1 MKQHKISI
9 YIPTRKGSER
19 VKNKNTR
26 TFAGIE
32 GGILRLKLEQVL
44 KVEGIDEIILST
56 NDPISIEIANR
67 IGSDKIRVIERPEHL
82 CLSSTLIEDLINYIP
97 TVIDNEHIFWIN
109 VTSPFVDTEDYQ
121 RALDVYWKEVVK
133 GEYDTLMSVT
143 KIQQFLWDK
152 DSKDFLNH
160 NRVEEKWP
168 RTQDLKPVYEIN
180 HAIYM
185 GSAQD
190 YLKFSDRIGD
200 NPYLLELDK
209 AKSVD
214 IDWEDDFEIA
224 EILFE
229 KNRNKK
235 QK

>member
-1 MKQHKISI
+1 MKEHKISF

-19 VKNKNTR
+19 VKDKNTR

-32 GGILRLKLEQVL
+32 GGILKLKLEQVL
-44 KVEGIDEIILST
+44 KVVGVDEIILST
-56 NDPISIEIANR
+56 NDPVSIAVAKSLGDSR
-67 IGSDKIRVIERPEHL
+67 IRIDERPEHL

-97 TVIDNEHIFWIN
+97 TVIDNEHIFWVN

-121 RALDVYWKEVVK
+121 KALDVYWEQVAN

-143 KIQQFLWDK
+143 KMQQFLWDK
-152 DSKDFLNH
+152 ENKNFLNH
-160 NRVEEKWP
+160 DRTIEKWP

-185 GSAQD
+185 AKAET

-200 NPYLLELDK
+200 NPYLFELDK
-209 AKSVD
+209 TKSVD
-214 IDWEDDFEIA
+214 IDWEDDFKLA
-224 EILFE
+224 EIIYT
-229 KNRNKK
+229 KNILK
-235 QK
+235 Q

>member
-1 MKQHKISI
+1 MKEHKISV

-32 GGILRLKLEQVL
+32 GGILRLKLQQVL
-44 KVEGIDEIILST
+44 EVEGIDEIILST
-56 NDPISIEIANR
+56 NDEASIAVAE
-67 IGSDKIRVIERPEHL
+67 SLCSSKIRVIERPEHL

-109 VTSPFVDTEDYQ
+109 VTSPFVDAKDYQ
-121 RALDVYWKEVVK
+121 MALDTYWREVVN
-133 GEYDTLMSVT
+133 GEFDTLMSVT
-143 KIQQFLWDK
+143 KMQQFLWDK
-152 DSKDFLNH
+152 DKKDFLNH
-160 NRVEEKWP
+160 NRAVEKWP

-185 GSAQD
+185 GPAAT
-190 YLKFSDRIGD
+190 YTKFSDRIGD

-209 AKSVD
+209 KKSVD

-224 EILFE
+224 QIIYE
-229 KNRNKK
+229 KNKGL
-235 QK
+235 

>member
-1 MKQHKISI
+1 MKEHKISV

-32 GGILRLKLEQVL
+32 GGILKLKLEQVL
-44 KVEGIDEIILST
+44 KVKGVDEIILST
-56 NDPISIEIANR
+56 NDEVSIAVAKS
-67 IGSDKIRVIERPEHL
+67 IGSSRIRIDDRPEHL

-109 VTSPFVDTEDYQ
+109 VTSPFVDGIDYQ
-121 RALDVYWKEVVK
+121 KALDTYWSEVVH

-143 KIQQFLWDK
+143 KMQQFLWDK
-152 DSKDFLNH
+152 DKRNFINH
-160 NRVEEKWP
+160 DRAVEKWP

-185 GSAQD
+185 GSAQT
-190 YLKFSDRIGD
+190 YLKYSDRIGD
-200 NPYLLELDK
+200 NPYLFELDK

-214 IDWEDDFEIA
+214 IDWEDDFKLA
-224 EILFE
+224 EVLYGQL
-229 KNRNKK
+229 
-235 QK
+235 QKAE

>member
-1 MKQHKISI
+1 MKNHKISV

-44 KVEGIDEIILST
+44 KVEGVDEIILST
-56 NDPISIEIANR
+56 NDPVSIEVAKGMN
-67 IGSDKIRVIERPEHL
+67 SDKIRVVERPENL

-121 RALDVYWKEVVK
+121 KALDIYWKEIVN

-143 KIQQFLWDK
+143 KLQQFLWDK
-152 DSKDFLNH
+152 DRKDFLNH
-160 NRVEEKWP
+160 NRAEEKWP

-185 GSAQD
+185 GSAKD

-200 NPYLLELDK
+200 NPYLFELDK

-229 KNRNKK
+229 KNRNKRH
-235 QK
+235 